1 MIRTIISDL
10 GNVLLH
16 FDHMRACR
24 ELAPFCRLSPE
35 GIYDAMFGST
45 LVEEYD
51 LGRISSY
58 EFGRLCRQRLA
69 LDIGNEAVRRIWS
82 DIFRPVEGM
91 DELICSLADKYT
103 LVLLSNTNEWH
114 FEHCL
119 ETYPVVRRFDRYA
132 LSYRLGC
139 RKPDPRIYREALAM
153 AGALPEEALYFDD
166 IPGFVEAAARLGL
179 KAVRFE
185 SRVQLLRELNK
196 EGIVLL

>member
-24 ELAPFCRLSPE
+24 ELALFCRLSPE
-35 GIYDAMFGST
+35 AIYDAIFGST
-45 LVEEYD
+45 LVEDYD
-51 LGRISSY
+51 LGRIPSC
-58 EFGRLCRQRLA
+58 EFGRLCRERLA
-69 LDIGNEAVRRIWS
+69 LDVGIGEVRRIWS

-91 DELICSLADKYT
+91 EEVIRSLAGRYA

-119 ETYPVVRRFDRYA
+119 EKYPAVGLFDHYA

-139 RKPDPRIYREALAM
+139 RKPDPRIYREAVAM
-153 AGALPEEALYFDD
+153 AGAMPEDSLYFDD
-166 IPGFVEAAARLGL
+166 ISEFVDAAAALEV

-185 SRVQLLRELNK
+185 SREQLVRDMKNMGVVCL
-196 EGIVLL
+196 